1 MALMKFREPNQVKWV
16 GVRPGHNGTQI
27 IRSQGADNATVE
39 LYLVPVGQTFYLC
52 SASLG
57 YRLVVDGY
65 VKLFINDLVPAQWFL
80 CFEDVLLKRLQTLIG
95 RLLKF
100 RQGIRFTYNQLALDC
115 RHGVKSTDGLNKWR
129 EDTLIFSDTLC
140 FPVPASGLQI

>member
-80 CFEDVLLKRLQTLIG
+80 CFEDVLLALSPAQT
-95 RLLKF
+95 
-100 RQGIRFTYNQLALDC
+100 
-115 RHGVKSTDGLNKWR
+115 VTDSYWPPI
-129 EDTLIFSDTLC
+129 E
-140 FPVPASGLQI
+140 VPAGYTFYIQSAGAGLQAWGQIHGWVE